1 LGFFIALHPFGK
13 KGDEVIAKT
22 HVAHRCSTLQRSSH
36 ERRPFPHP
44 GIATLVRMRSETIES
59 CSNK

>member
-1 LGFFIALHPFGK
+1 LHPFGK